1 MSSEPTFE
9 LLISEKSGVDPIHQ
23 AMRVIE
29 ALLFAAAEPLDETT
43 IASHL
48 GQGIHVGKLMM
59 RLKARYE
66 DRGVVLVQTGV
77 RWSFRTAED
86 LKHHL
91 LRHKEEPRKLSRAA
105 LEILAII
112 AYHQPVTR
120 SEIEDIRGV
129 AVSRGTLDVLMDTRW
144 VINGPR
150 RRDSPG
156 RPLTYKTSPEFLS
169 YFNLRDLDEL
179 PSLEELKSM
188 GILDTRSILPNFDTD
203 HETVLMERPD
213 LQTDMGDSPT
223 PVHPIV
229 QTDDS
234 ETTR

>member
-1 MSSEPTFE
+1 MSSEPTLE
-9 LLISEKSGVDPIHQ
+9 LLISENPDMDPVHQ
-23 AMRVIE
+23 AMRIIE
-29 ALLFAAAEPLDETT
+29 ALLFAATEPLDETI
-43 IASHL
+43 IANHL

-77 RWSFRTAED
+77 GWSFRTAGD

-91 LRHKEEPRKLSRAA
+91 VHHKEEPRRLSRAA

-129 AVSRGTLDVLMDTRW
+129 ALNRGTLSVLMETRW

-156 RPLTYKTSPEFLS
+156 RPLTYKTSTEFLS

-188 GILDTRSILPNFDTD
+188 GILDTNSVLPNFDGD
-203 HETVLMERPD
+203 HETLLMERSD
-213 LQTDMGDSPT
+213 LPTDREDP
-223 PVHPIV
+223 PIHLSV
-229 QTDDS
+229 QTGDQK
-234 ETTR
+234 TTR